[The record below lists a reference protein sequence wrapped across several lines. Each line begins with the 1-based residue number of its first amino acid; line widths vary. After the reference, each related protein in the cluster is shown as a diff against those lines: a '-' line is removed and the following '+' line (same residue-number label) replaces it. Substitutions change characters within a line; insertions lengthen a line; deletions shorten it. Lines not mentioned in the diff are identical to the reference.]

1 MPGFE
6 IFFDLQISGDDVAEE
21 QTDPSVEVEQC
32 KEVDSEST
40 EIEIGVA
47 LACLLSDPPI
57 VHECLGD
64 DLSMSMIGNE
74 MATSPPLNILDA
86 SIAPSLV

>member
-1 MPGFE
+1 M
-6 IFFDLQISGDDVAEE
+6 
-21 QTDPSVEVEQC
+21 VELSKKVES
-32 KEVDSEST
+32 KDA
-40 EIEIGVA
+40 EIEMGVA

-64 DLSMSMIGNE
+64 SSVSMIGNE
-74 MATSPPLNILDA
+74 VAASPSSSILDV